1 MSYAPTHTSAPGR
14 LLMVMP
20 YEQLVR
26 KAVEAGFRVW
36 SIWDPALRP
45 AAYLDKVAAH
55 SEELALVDF
64 EDEAALRAL
73 VARMAA
79 ENGIQHVLHLGSESS
94 MAPVVA
100 EAEAL
105 GLSPNRAES
114 VRLLNDKNAM
124 RRLLNR
130 SGVSVVRAREAE
142 TLGEVEP
149 LLTEFG
155 LPAVVKPAN
164 SAGSRG
170 IALVRAAADLV
181 EWTERVKSAGI
192 EGPYIIEDFLEGPEF
207 SVETLTVGG
216 RHEIVGITAKQTSG
230 PPGFVETGHVHP
242 APLPAADAA
251 AIRSTVTALLDL
263 TGYAFGPAHTEVILT
278 PAGPRIVESQ
288 ARLGGDRIPLLV
300 EVATGLD
307 LESAVFRAL
316 AGEDVRTPAPRRYAC
331 VGFFR
336 LPAGRLE
343 SVEGLAELGAAEHVH
358 AVHFPYGPGDVLPRT
373 TDSGTRH
380 GYAVVDAPSPAEAAE
395 RIDAAFAALRTT
407 ITPGPPDAPGPS
419 GAPATSD
426 TPSTKEALS

>member
-1 MSYAPTHTSAPGR
+1 MTHPPTPGH

-45 AAYLDKVAAH
+45 AAYLDQVAAH

-73 VARMAA
+73 VARMAR
-79 ENGIQHVLHLGSESS
+79 EHDVRHVLHLGSESS

-105 GLSPNRAES
+105 GLSPNSAES

-124 RRLLNR
+124 RHLLNHN
-130 SGVSVVRAREAE
+130 GVSVVRAREAA
-142 TLGEVEP
+142 TLGEVAP
-149 LLTEFG
+149 LLAEFG

-170 IALVRAAADLV
+170 IALVRTASDLA
-181 EWTERVKSAGI
+181 EWTERVKSVGI

-242 APLPAADAA
+242 APLPAVDAA

-263 TGYAFGPAHTEVILT
+263 AGYAFGPAHTEVILT

-288 ARLGGDRIPLLV
+288 ARLGGDKIPLLV

-307 LESAVFRAL
+307 LEAAIFRAL
-316 AGEDVRTPAPRRYAC
+316 AGKDVRTPTPRRYAS

-336 LPAGRLE
+336 LPPGRLE
-343 SVEGLAELGAAEHVH
+343 SVEGLAELCAEEHVH
-358 AVHFPYGPGDVLPRT
+358 GVHFPYRPGDVLPRT

-380 GYAVVDAPSPAEAAE
+380 GFAVVDAASPAEAAE
-395 RIDAAFAALRTT
+395 RIGAAFATLRTT
-407 ITPGPPDAPGPS
+407 ITRSTAS
-419 GAPATSD
+419 
-426 TPSTKEALS
+426 TPSTPSTSSTPSTLSTSGTKEALS

>member
-1 MSYAPTHTSAPGR
+1 MTPFHSADR

-26 KAVEAGFRVW
+26 KAVDAGFRVW
-36 SIWDPALRP
+36 SIWDPALRG
-45 AAYLDKVAAH
+45 ADYLAQVAAH
-55 SEELALVDF
+55 SEDLALVDF

-73 VARMAA
+73 IARTAR
-79 ENGIQHVLHLGSESS
+79 ENDIRYVLHLGSESS
-94 MAPVVA
+94 MAPVLA

-130 SGVSVVRAREAE
+130 NGVSVVRAREASH
-142 TLGEVEP
+142 LAEVEP

-170 IALVRAAADLV
+170 IALVRTAADLT
-181 EWTERVKSAGI
+181 EWTDRVKSAGI
-192 EGPYIIEDFLEGPEF
+192 EGPFIIEDFLEGPEF
-207 SVETLTVGG
+207 SVETLTVDGM
-216 RHEIVGITAKQTSG
+216 HQVVGITAKQTGG

-242 APLPAADAA
+242 APLPLVDEG

-263 TGYAFGPAHTEVILT
+263 AGYEFGPAHTEVILT

-300 EVATGLD
+300 EVATGFD
-307 LESAVFRAL
+307 LEAAIFRAL
-316 AGEDVRTPAPRRYAC
+316 AGEDVTAPAPHRYAS

-343 SVEGLAELGAAEHVH
+343 SVAGLDALAAEEHVH
-358 AVHFPYGPGDVLPRT
+358 AVHFPYAPGDLLPHT
-373 TDSGTRH
+373 TDSGSRH
-380 GYAVVDAPSPAEAAE
+380 GYAVVDAPSPGEAAE
-395 RIDAAFAALRTT
+395 RIAAAHAALRATT
-407 ITPGPPDAPGPS
+407 TP
-419 GAPATSD
+419 
-426 TPSTKEALS
+426 TPKEAP

>member
-1 MSYAPTHTSAPGR
+1 MTHPRSTGR

-36 SIWDPALRP
+36 SIWDPKLRP

-55 SEELALVDF
+55 SEQVALVDF

-73 VARMAA
+73 VARIAG
-79 ENGIQHVLHLGSESS
+79 EYRVDHVLHLGSESS
-94 MAPVVA
+94 MAPVLA

-130 SGVSVVRAREAE
+130 NGVSVVRAREAAV
-142 TLGEVEP
+142 LREVAG
-149 LLTEFG
+149 LLAEFG

-170 IALVRAAADLV
+170 IALVRTAADLA
-181 EWTERVKSAGI
+181 EWTRLVEAAGL
-192 EGPYIIEDFLEGPEF
+192 EGPYIIEEFLDGPEF
-207 SVETLTVGG
+207 SVETLTVDGM
-216 RHEIVGITAKQTSG
+216 HEVVGITAKQTSG
-230 PPGFVETGHVHP
+230 APRFIETGHVHP
-242 APLPAADAA
+242 APLSPVDEG

-263 TGYAFGPAHTEVILT
+263 AGYEFGPAHTEVILT

-300 EVATGLD
+300 EVATGFD
-307 LESAVFRAL
+307 LEAAIFRAL
-316 AGEDVRTPAPRRYAC
+316 AGEDVKVPAPHRYASI
-331 VGFFR
+331 GYFR
-336 LPAGRLE
+336 LPAGPLE
-343 SVEGLAELGAAEHVH
+343 SVGGLAELAALEHVH
-358 AVHFPYGPGDVLPRT
+358 AVHFPYEAGDVLPHT
-373 TDSGTRH
+373 TDSATRH
-380 GYAVVDAPSPAEAAE
+380 GYAVVDAASPAEAAE
-395 RIDAAFAALRTT
+395 RIASARAALRTT
-407 ITPGPPDAPGPS
+407 TAPGA
-419 GAPATSD
+419 APAAALAAAAA
-426 TPSTKEALS
+426 PKEALR